1 MVHELHMDFEWVSPE
16 GARGPELRATWARL
30 CISVGDEHVTRVE
43 DLASHGTRG
52 GVYGPLYPVAEWI
65 VGNWWFLLHEVASPD
80 KDSSKEYTRRH
91 NLAAAAE
98 GFSLPSLVIKPEGER
113 TLLVWS
119 RRLLP
124 RHGIQFINENK
135 ATVDTNQLE
144 SELRSF
150 IQAVVTRLEDEG
162 VQGTLLAEEWLAIN
176 DADAEE
182 RAYCAA
188 LGRLGLDPY
197 APETEATGHAVI
209 NLAELLP
216 PHVFD
221 EFMHTADPLEL
232 EAQGASLTRFLT
244 EAGALELDLP
254 ALRRLKE
261 ETKTLAAHAS
271 GQTLPWD
278 QGYVFAQGL
287 RAFLNGSA
295 TPPVSTVA
303 NLGKLLSAP
312 PDAWASAVSA
322 TNGMSSFL
330 KAAVG
335 AMRTQSPYFAVAPVR
350 NETGRVF
357 LLCRALYEYLTTP
370 EPSAAVVTNANSEQQ
385 KRNRA
390 FAAEFLA
397 PAAQLRDNIHKNV
410 VSNDDITDLAAL
422 FGTSEYVIRHQIWN
436 HNLATIST
444 GEYY

>member
-1 MVHELHMDFEWVSPE
+1 MMPELHMDFEWVSPE

-30 CISVGDEHVTRVE
+30 RVTVGDEDVTRVE
-43 DLASHGTRG
+43 DLVSHGTCG

-65 VGNWWFLLHEVASPD
+65 VTNWWFLLHEVTSPD
-80 KDSSKEYTRRH
+80 KDSSKEYARRH

-98 GFSLPSLVIKPEGER
+98 GFSLPSLTIKPEGQR
-113 TLLVWS
+113 TVLHWS
-119 RRLLP
+119 RRRLP
-124 RHGIQFINENK
+124 RHDIQFINENK
-135 ATVDTNQLE
+135 AIVDTNQLE
-144 SELRSF
+144 AELRSF

-162 VQGTLLAEEWLAIN
+162 VHGTLLAEEWQAIN
-176 DADAEE
+176 DADDEE

-197 APETEATGHAVI
+197 APESEATGHAVI
-209 NLAELLP
+209 SLAEQLP

-221 EFMHTADPLEL
+221 EFMYTADVLEL

-261 ETKTLAAHAS
+261 DTRSLAAQAS

-287 RAFLNGSA
+287 RALLNGSA
-295 TPPVSTVA
+295 TPPVSTLA
-303 NLGKLLSAP
+303 DLGILLSAP
-312 PDAWASAVSA
+312 PDTWASAVSA

-335 AMRTQSPYFAVAPVR
+335 AMRTQSPFFAIAPDR

-357 LLCRALYEYLTTP
+357 LLCLALYEYLTTP
-370 EPSAAVVTNANSEQQ
+370 EPSAAVVTNAASEQQ

-397 PAAQLRDNIHKNV
+397 PAALLRDNIQKRV
-410 VSNDDITDLAAL
+410 IGNDDITDLAAL
-422 FGTSEYVIRHQIWN
+422 FGTSEYVIRHQIRN
-436 HNLATIST
+436 HKLAEIAA

>member
-1 MVHELHMDFEWVSPE
+1 MMPELHMDFEWMSPE
-16 GARGPELRATWARL
+16 NARGPELRATWARL
-30 CISVGDEHVTRVE
+30 RVTVGDEDVTRVE

-65 VGNWWFLLHEVASPD
+65 VTNWWFLLHEVASPD
-80 KDSSKEYTRRH
+80 KYPSKEYARRH

-98 GFSLPSLVIKPEGER
+98 GFSLPSLVIKPEGQR
-113 TLLVWS
+113 SVLHWS

-144 SELRSF
+144 AALRSF

-162 VQGTLLAEEWLAIN
+162 VHGTFLAEEWQAIN

-197 APETEATGHAVI
+197 APESEATGHAVI
-209 NLAELLP
+209 SLADQLP
-216 PHVFD
+216 VSVFD
-221 EFMHTADPLEL
+221 EFMHTADALEL
-232 EAQGASLTRFLT
+232 HAQGACLARFLT
-244 EAGALELDLP
+244 EAGALDLDLP

-261 ETKTLAAHAS
+261 ETRSLAAQAS
-271 GQTLPWD
+271 RQTLPWD

-287 RAFLNGSA
+287 RVLLNGSA

-303 NLGKLLSAP
+303 DLGKLLSAP
-312 PDAWASAVSA
+312 PDTWASAVSA

-335 AMRTQSPYFAVAPVR
+335 AMRTRSPFFAITPER

-370 EPSAAVVTNANSEQQ
+370 EPSAAVVTDTYSEQQ

-397 PAAQLRDNIHKNV
+397 PAALLRENIQKEV
-410 VSNDDITDLAAL
+410 VGNDEIMDLAAL
-422 FGTSEYVIRHQIWN
+422 FGTSEYVIHYQIRN
-436 HNLATIST
+436 HKLAKIVA